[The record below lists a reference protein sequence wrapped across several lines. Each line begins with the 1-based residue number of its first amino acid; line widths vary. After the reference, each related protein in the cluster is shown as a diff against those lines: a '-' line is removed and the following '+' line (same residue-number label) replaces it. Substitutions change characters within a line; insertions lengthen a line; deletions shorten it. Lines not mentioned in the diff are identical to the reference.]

1 MIYTLSGPDAA
12 SFKLDSRNDGQI
24 QTKVELDYE
33 AKSSYTVT
41 LTATDPLGA
50 TASITVNISVID
62 GPDKAVIT
70 GDGSITYDENGT
82 GPVATF
88 TATDSDGD
96 AIEWTLGGED
106 AEDFTIG
113 GGVLAFKKSPNYE
126 DPADEDTNNSYEVTI
141 KATGGEHDVVVM
153 VANVDEAG
161 SVSLSDLQPQV
172 GSSVSATLNDPDGD
186 TTRTRWQWSRSADK
200 AEWTQIEGARS
211 SGYTPVAA
219 DDGMYLRAMATYY
232 DPVGTDAETAEGI
245 SDFRVEST
253 PAINAAPNL
262 TGMRCS
268 D

>member
-1 MIYTLSGPDAA
+1 MLIRPS
-12 SFKLDSRNDGQI
+12 N
-24 QTKVELDYE
+24 
-33 AKSSYTVT
+33 
-41 LTATDPLGA
+41 
-50 TASITVNISVID
+50 
-62 GPDKAVIT
+62 AVIALVVVLVGVLLT
-70 GDGSITYDENGT
+70 TMVPYAPLRDLGDAEAADTSITYDENGT

-88 TATDSDGD
+88 TATDPDGD

-126 DPADEDTNNSYEVTI
+126 DPAEDTNNSYEVTI

-219 DDGMYLRAMATYY
+219 DDGMYLRAMATTMILWAPMRRRRRGYRTSVWSR
-232 DPVGTDAETAEGI
+232 PQ
-245 SDFRVEST
+245 RST
-253 PAINAAPNL
+253 PLRISPTRSRAL
-262 TGMRCS
+262 RECRTL
-268 D
+268 